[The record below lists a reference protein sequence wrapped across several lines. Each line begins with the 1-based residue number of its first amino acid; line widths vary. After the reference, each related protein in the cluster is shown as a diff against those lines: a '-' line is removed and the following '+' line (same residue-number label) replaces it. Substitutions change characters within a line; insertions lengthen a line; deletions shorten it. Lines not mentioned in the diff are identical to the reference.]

1 MKALVF
7 NGVKDGDISKLL
19 KQYGFEIVA
28 KNPDVIVSYG
38 GDGTLMRAEQE
49 FPGIP
54 KLPLRGSM
62 ICKLCHTCSNEEVL
76 EHVIRG
82 SYITEEHW
90 KLEVVA
96 RGNTIVG
103 MNDITVHNADP
114 RHAIRYEL
122 SVNDKKIGGKIIG
135 DGVVV
140 ATPFGS
146 TGYYRSITDSYF
158 ELGMGIAFNN
168 STEQSDHI
176 VVKED
181 SVVRITIARGPAIVY
196 VDNREER
203 ITLEEGDVVMIRKS
217 NKVAKILR
225 VV

>member
-7 NGVKDGDISKLL
+7 NGAKEGDIKKLL
-19 KQYGFEIVA
+19 EGYGFEIVDRD
-28 KNPDVIVSYG
+28 PEIIVSYG
-38 GDGTLMRAEQE
+38 GDGTLMRAEQA
-49 FPGIP
+49 FPNVP

-62 ICKLCHTCSNEEVL
+62 ICKLCHACTNEQVL
-76 EHVIRG
+76 DHVAKGEYKI
-82 SYITEEHW
+82 EEYW
-90 KLEVVA
+90 KLEVRA
-96 RGNTIVG
+96 KGNSING

-122 SVNDKKIGGKIIG
+122 FINEKKVGHEIIG
-135 DGVVV
+135 DGIVV

-168 STEQSDHI
+168 STEQSDHV

-181 SVVRITIARGPAIVY
+181 SMVRVRIARGPAIVY

-203 ITLEEGDVVMIRKS
+203 ITLDEGDEVVIRKS
-217 NKVAKILR
+217 DAVAKILR

>member
-7 NGVKDGDISKLL
+7 NGTKAGDIETLL
-19 KQYGFEIVA
+19 KEYGFELVTE
-28 KNPDVIVSYG
+28 NPDIVVSYG
-38 GDGTLMRAEQE
+38 GDGTLMRAEQA

-62 ICKLCHTCSNEEVL
+62 ICKLCHALPNEDV
-76 EHVIRG
+76 VR
-82 SYITEEHW
+82 SITEGNYTTEEYW
-90 KLEVVA
+90 KLEVRA
-96 RGNTIVG
+96 KGNTIVG
-103 MNDITVHNADP
+103 MNDIIVHNADP

-122 SVNDKKIGGKIIG
+122 FINDKNIGHKIIG

-158 ELGMGIAFNN
+158 ELGIGIAFNN
-168 STEQSDHI
+168 STEQSDHV
-176 VVKED
+176 VVKEN
-181 SVVRITIARGPAIVY
+181 SVVRIVVARGPAIVY

-203 ITLEEGDVVMIRKS
+203 IALEEGNEVLIRKS
-217 NKVAKILR
+217 DKVAKILR

>member
-1 MKALVF
+1 V
-7 NGVKDGDISKLL
+7 VKSI
-19 KQYGFEIVA
+19 
-28 KNPDVIVSYG
+28 
-38 GDGTLMRAEQE
+38 AE
-49 FPGIP
+49 G
-54 KLPLRGSM
+54 KY
-62 ICKLCHTCSNEEVL
+62 T
-76 EHVIRG
+76 
-82 SYITEEHW
+82 TEEYW
-90 KLEVVA
+90 KLEVKA
-96 RGNTIVG
+96 KGNTIIG

-122 SVNDKKIGGKIIG
+122 FINDKNIGHKIIG

-158 ELGMGIAFNN
+158 ELGIGIAFNN
-168 STEQSDHI
+168 STEQSDHV

-181 SVVRITIARGPAIVY
+181 SVVRIVVARGPAIVY

-203 ITLEEGDVVMIRKS
+203 ISLEEGDEVLIRKS
-217 NKVAKILR
+217 DKVAKILR